1 MAMLRLSGGGPR
13 PEPAPR
19 YGAHPQPPMGAG
31 HWSAEYEPRPAVVR
45 EARAQVRRQL
55 EGWGL
60 AERGDLVDTA
70 ELLVS
75 ELATHALLR
84 SGSRFRLTLTA
95 AHGVL
100 RCEVADRGWCGPEEE
115 KEEEGCRAESG
126 RGLFLVDAM
135 ARRWG
140 CRREGAGRTSWF
152 ELGTCPFG
160 H

>member
-1 MAMLRLSGGGPR
+1 MPRLSGGGPR

-19 YGAHPQPPMGAG
+19 YAVRPQPSTGAA
-31 HWSAEYEPRPAVVR
+31 HFSAEYEPRPAAVR
-45 EARAQVRRQL
+45 EARAQVRGQL
-55 EGWGL
+55 RRWGL
-60 AERGDLVDTA
+60 AERGELVDTA

-75 ELATHALLR
+75 ELATRALLQ

-100 RCEVADRGWCGPEEE
+100 RCEVEDRGWCG
-115 KEEEGCRAESG
+115 AQSG

-152 ELGTCPFG
+152 ELETGAFG